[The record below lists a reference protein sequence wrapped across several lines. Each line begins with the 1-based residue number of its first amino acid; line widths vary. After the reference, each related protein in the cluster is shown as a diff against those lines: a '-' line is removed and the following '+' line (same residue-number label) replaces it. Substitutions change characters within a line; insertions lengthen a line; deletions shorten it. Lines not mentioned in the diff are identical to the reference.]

1 MSSLLMLESAK
12 IQTDLHL
19 LEPKKNKKDKFSYTE
34 QEEKEM
40 FISRAIIR
48 TKK

>member
-1 MSSLLMLESAK
+1 MSSLLMMESAK

-34 QEEKEM
+34 QEEKDT
-40 FISRAIIR
+40 IVNYI
-48 TKK
+48 